1 MTRCLLVLA
10 LLGAAACPNS
20 AERCEEICDWY
31 LGYCDED
38 RDTCMEDC
46 QWADPEVFEEAGACL
61 DSTPMS
67 CRAASCCVEFAYD
80 EYNYER
86 ECL

>member
-1 MTRCLLVLA
+1 
-10 LLGAAACPNS
+10 
-20 AERCEEICDWY
+20 
-31 LGYCDED
+31 
-38 RDTCMEDC
+38 MEDC